1 MSEIMP
7 YVFEGH
13 QVRTSMLG
21 DKPYFCLPDVCLVLS
36 LQNSREVAKRL
47 EENGVCTIDTLTVK
61 GKQAITFVSEDNL
74 YRVIFQSRK
83 PEAERFQK
91 WVFEDVLPSIR
102 KTGSYQTKPM
112 SAIDQYEAQVRAMLA
127 GIEALRAVEAK
138 QQALE
143 EKTDRT
149 DKRVGEIYA
158 HLSEHDEGYFAIR
171 GWYNNRG
178 CPLTEEAARNIGM
191 IVSKYCR
198 RNGIEVHRKSDAKW
212 GHLNTYPIDV
222 LENIDMILSEDLERR
237 KAEEK
242 RHGI

>member
-1 MSEIMP
+1 MNEIMP

-21 DKPYFCLPDVCLVLS
+21 DKPYFCLADVCRILDIKS
-36 LQNSREVAKRL
+36 PSDVAKRL
-47 EENGVCTIDTLTVK
+47 VIKGTTTIGTPTSGGL
-61 GKQAITFVSEDNL
+61 QELLFVSEDNL

-83 PEAERFQK
+83 LEAERFQK